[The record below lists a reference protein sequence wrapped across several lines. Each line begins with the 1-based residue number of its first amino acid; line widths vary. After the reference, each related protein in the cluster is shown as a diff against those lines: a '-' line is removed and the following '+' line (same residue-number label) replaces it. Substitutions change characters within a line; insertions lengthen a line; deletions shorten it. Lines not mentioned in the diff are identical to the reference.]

1 MMEYRHRMMRSTVGA
16 VVNRAI
22 RDIQL
27 DPKRSI
33 RNLADMGENFSKS
46 PAQKKFFEMTGDILK
61 KPDNHYNELLV
72 NMIQNVSADT
82 IRTTSLNFGYTSLN
96 YGAGILRENSKGGK
110 KIPWVLH
117 FDCSSAQNAL
127 GLSRMDA
134 IISDAVSLGIYTY
147 IFQIDEAAE
156 RLPELMQL
164 CKNHGECSFFAAVS
178 PKILQRTQLF
188 TEIPNLIYSVNVTS
202 SESEDDTD
210 RALKV
215 LYENKCLYGFHAY
228 YTKENAE
235 WLMSSRFIQRMA
247 SDGCLFGAYVN
258 TDINEKE
265 LENQMYRYVCTKRG
279 KKGEAPFVFDFARDI
294 RYIGDVIS
302 CGAFLSVGVND
313 EVKLDGGRS
322 ADLNNT
328 TLSELLK

>member
-1 MMEYRHRMMRSTVGA
+1 MMEYRHKIMRSTVG
-16 VVNRAI
+16 VVINRAI
-22 RDIQL
+22 RDIQD

-46 PAQKKFFEMTGDILK
+46 AAQKKFFEMTGDILK

-72 NMIQNVSADT
+72 NMIQNVNADT
-82 IRTTSLNFGYTSLN
+82 IRTVSLNFGYTSLN
-96 YGAGILRENSKGGK
+96 YGACILRENSKDGK

-117 FDCSSAQNAL
+117 FDCSAGQNVF
-127 GLSRMDA
+127 GLPRMDA

-147 IFQIDEAAE
+147 IFQIDGAAE

-178 PKILQRTQLF
+178 PKIFQRTQQF
-188 TEIPNLIYSVNVTS
+188 TETPNLIFSVNVTGG
-202 SESEDDTD
+202 EGEDGTD
-210 RALKV
+210 RALQV
-215 LYENKCLYGFHAY
+215 LHESKCFYGFHAY
-228 YTKENAE
+228 YTKENAA
-235 WLMSSRFIQRMA
+235 WLMSSQFTQRMI
-247 SDGCLFGAYVN
+247 SGGCLFGAYVN
-258 TDINEKE
+258 ADRKEKE
-265 LENQMYRYVCTKRG
+265 LEDQMYRYVCTKRG
-279 KKGEAPFVFDFARDI
+279 KKGEAPFVFDFGRDI

-302 CGAFLSVGVND
+302 CGAYLSVGVNG

-322 ADLNNT
+322 ADLNNI

>member
-1 MMEYRHRMMRSTVGA
+1 MEYRHKMMRSTVGA

-72 NMIQNVSADT
+72 NMIQNVNADT

-96 YGAGILRENSKGGK
+96 YGAGILRENSKDGK

-117 FDCSSAQNAL
+117 FDCRAGGNAF

-156 RLPELMQL
+156 RLPELMQI

-178 PKILQRTQLF
+178 SNVFQRTQQL
-188 TEIPNLIYSVNVTS
+188 TEIPNLIYSVNVTGG
-202 SESEDDTD
+202 EDEDDTD

-215 LYENKCLYGFHAY
+215 LHENKCFYGFHAY

-235 WLMSSRFIQRMA
+235 WLMSSRFTQRMT
-247 SDGCLFGAYVN
+247 SGGCLFGAYVN

-265 LENQMYRYVCTKRG
+265 LEDQMYRYVCTKRG

-302 CGAFLSVGVND
+302 CGAFLSVSING
-313 EVKLDGGRS
+313 EVKLNGGRS

>member
-1 MMEYRHRMMRSTVGA
+1 MEYRHKMMRSTVGA

-117 FDCSSAQNAL
+117 FDCSAVQNAF

-156 RLPELMQL
+156 RLPELMQI
-164 CKNHGECSFFAAVS
+164 CKNHGECSFFAAVF
-178 PKILQRTQLF
+178 PEIFQRIQQF
-188 TEIPNLIYSVNVTS
+188 TEIPNLIYSVNVTGG
-202 SESEDDTD
+202 EGEDDTD

-215 LYENKCLYGFHAY
+215 LHENKCFYGFHAY
-228 YTKENAE
+228 YTKENVE
-235 WLMSSRFIQRMA
+235 WLMSSRFTQRMT
-247 SDGCLFGAYVN
+247 SGGCLFGAYVN

-265 LENQMYRYVCTKRG
+265 LEDQMYRYVCTKRG
-279 KKGEAPFVFDFARDI
+279 KKGEAPFVFDFGRDI

-302 CGAFLSVGVND
+302 CGAFLSVSING